1 MANRYT
7 LNDSYSPRTGICVFI
22 SHQKGDKA
30 AAIKI
35 AQYIQNSGIDIYFD
49 EKDSSIDRD
58 NPKSVVAAVKT
69 AIRHSTHMLCI
80 LSNNALKAS
89 MMPWEIGYGYDKLQV
104 VGLTL
109 KELSK
114 SDLPE
119 YLQVVPVL
127 RGTKTLNAFIADT
140 IGRVADSLIRE
151 QKMFSAS
158 QMNHPLDNILDWH
171 C

>member
-1 MANRYT
+1 MVNRYY

-58 NPKSVVAAVKT
+58 DPKSVVAAVKT

-89 MMPWEIGYGYDKLQV
+89 MMPWEIGYGYDKQ
-104 VGLTL
+104 
-109 KELSK
+109 
-114 SDLPE
+114 
-119 YLQVVPVL
+119 
-127 RGTKTLNAFIADT
+127 
-140 IGRVADSLIRE
+140 
-151 QKMFSAS
+151 
-158 QMNHPLDNILDWH
+158 
-171 C
+171 